1 MINTIAFIHLS
12 VLIKRHIWLYCS
24 HTTVRLNTFEQRSL
38 SLFIRRPTMGK
49 TIGEPGWS
57 VGVSAV
63 ETLRNGDFRLRNAS
77 PLNTTYP
84 LESMLFVLPEQW
96 F

>member
-1 MINTIAFIHLS
+1 M
-12 VLIKRHIWLYCS
+12 S
-24 HTTVRLNTFEQRSL
+24 HATVRLNIFEQRSL

-63 ETLRNGDFRLRNAS
+63 KTLRNGGCRLRNAS
-77 PLNTTYP
+77 PHSILRINLNKCYLYYRNIVFTGWIRMTIYKIYIIYI
-84 LESMLFVLPEQW
+84 
-96 F
+96 